1 MSDRRVLLVFDHL
14 RSHTQIFV
22 PEQLAAGLVSIREC
36 NDAPPVLTTAEEG

>member
-14 RSHTQIFV
+14 WGHAQIFV
-22 PEQLAAGLVSIREC
+22 PEQLAVGLVSIRGC